1 MISRELISRV
11 LNLNITLVDT
21 KYSETTKRIRYVTS
35 DNNDYY
41 IDVYNLAHKCKV
53 WADNNGYLLS
63 SIINNGKAFSSV
75 SHKTYPH
82 KNICWSNIT
91 EHNTEPEAIF
101 KACEWILKQESGCS
115 E

>member
-41 IDVYNLAHKCKV
+41 IDVYNLAHKCKE
-53 WADNNGYLLS
+53 WALKNDCQLLS
-63 SIINNGKAFSSV
+63 CIKESNSLCDIYSN
-75 SHKTYPH
+75 TYNCKFTH
-82 KNICWSNIT
+82 YADT
-91 EHNTEPEAIF
+91 EAEAIF
-101 KACEWILKQESGCS
+101 KACQWVLKQQSGCS